1 MQSITSAESPKGE
14 KRAGATYLKER
25 LSDAC
30 SLRVLTS
37 QLKTYSQKDE
47 TMIDVHGRCI
57 VSCRE
62 LLYIYAVIVCI
73 RLVMYGNNI
82 SIRGLSA
89 LSFSANRAMR
99 RPGHVGW
106 ARTESPRFSF
116 L

>member
-1 MQSITSAESPKGE
+1 MFTVG
-14 KRAGATYLKER
+14 
-25 LSDAC
+25 
-30 SLRVLTS
+30 VL
-37 QLKTYSQKDE
+37 YP
-47 TMIDVHGRCI
+47 IVIYCI
-57 VSCRE
+57 
-62 LLYIYAVIVCI
+62 YTNIVCI
-73 RLVMYGNNI
+73 QLVTYGNNI